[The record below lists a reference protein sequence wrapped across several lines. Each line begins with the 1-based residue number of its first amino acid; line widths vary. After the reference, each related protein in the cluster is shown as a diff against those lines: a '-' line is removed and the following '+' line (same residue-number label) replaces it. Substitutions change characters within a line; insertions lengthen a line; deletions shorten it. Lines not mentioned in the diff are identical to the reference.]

1 MGEALKKNPT
11 SGEEADAVEED
22 VVTELQLR
30 EVEETDDYQPVDEND
45 QVLDIIGMTV
55 ANGNVRD
62 ESDDSNRE
70 VEEEDLE
77 GDEDDMDS
85 DNESDDDFPIPD
97 DDSDSED
104 VTNIFSVTA
113 KGRVVLNWRASRY
126 R

>member
-1 MGEALKKNPT
+1 MYKSTIHFSNKYT
-11 SGEEADAVEED
+11 
-22 VVTELQLR
+22 TITHTFH
-30 EVEETDDYQPVDEND
+30 EETDDDQPVDEND

-55 ANGNVRD
+55 A
-62 ESDDSNRE
+62 DDSNRE

-77 GDEDDMDS
+77 GAEDDMDS

-104 VTNIFSVTA
+104 VTNIFSVTG

>member
-55 ANGNVRD
+55 ADGNVRD

-104 VTNIFSVTA
+104 VTNILSVTA

>member
-1 MGEALKKNPT
+1 MDEALTKNPT
-11 SGEEADAVEED
+11 SGEETDAVEED
-22 VVTELQLR
+22 VVTEPQLR
-30 EVEETDDYQPVDEND
+30 EVEETDDDQPVDEND

-55 ANGNVRD
+55 ADGNVRD

-113 KGRVVLNWRASRY
+113 KGRVVLNWRVSCY
-126 R
+126 Q

>member
-1 MGEALKKNPT
+1 M
-11 SGEEADAVEED
+11 
-22 VVTELQLR
+22 
-30 EVEETDDYQPVDEND
+30 DEND

-55 ANGNVRD
+55 ADGNVRD
-62 ESDDSNRE
+62 KSYDSNRE

-77 GDEDDMDS
+77 GAEDDMDS

-104 VTNIFSVTA
+104 VTNIFSVTG